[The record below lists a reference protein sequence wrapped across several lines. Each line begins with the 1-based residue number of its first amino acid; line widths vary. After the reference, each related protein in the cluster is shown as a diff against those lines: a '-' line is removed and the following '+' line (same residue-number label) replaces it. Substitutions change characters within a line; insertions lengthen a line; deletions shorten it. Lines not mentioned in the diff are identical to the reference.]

1 MITQANSAL
10 TNLDENRARPRF
22 TWLGWFVL
30 LEAGLLTATLLM
42 PTWQPKPLGIA
53 LAFGLIFALIVAI
66 WKTPRSLNG
75 VRGTWILPSSA
86 HAGDE
91 VTIGASL
98 SAQHGS
104 PPIALEAWQPLQR
117 RFDIMA
123 RLTGLDQLPTRPSW
137 VTRFPKRGLNRLPP
151 LTVRT
156 SQPFGLVTASLQIG
170 DSAELIILPAIGRI
184 RRELK
189 TRINKWLEAQS
200 LTPDPGD
207 DELARL
213 RDYRA
218 GDPPHRIHWKASAR
232 HRSLLVTERHAAGCR
247 RLALVIDTTMGSD
260 GRKLERLISVGA
272 TLVDYFVNEGWAVS
286 LYGHF
291 APRGIEGSRLRLLET
306 LALAGADNGSL
317 HDVIPSNRA
326 VIVLAL
332 SDFAANDYSPKPMVL
347 TLDECDSLVWL
358 PRRVR

>member
-1 MITQANSAL
+1 MINQANSSL
-10 TNLDENRARPRF
+10 SNPDEARARPRF

-30 LEAGLLTATLLM
+30 LEACLLTVTLLM
-42 PTWQPKPLGIA
+42 PTWQPKPLGVA
-53 LAFGLIFALIVAI
+53 LAFGLIVALLVAI
-66 WKTPRSLNG
+66 WKTPRSLLG
-75 VRGTWILPSSA
+75 VRGTWLLPSSA

-91 VTIGASL
+91 VTVGASL
-98 SAQHGS
+98 SATHGS
-104 PPIALEAWQPLQR
+104 PPVALEAWQPQQR

-123 RLTGLDQLPTRPSW
+123 RLTGLDSLPTRPSW
-137 VTRFPKRGLNRLPP
+137 VTRFPKRGLNRMPP
-151 LTVRT
+151 LSVRT

-170 DSAELIILPAIGRI
+170 DGADMIVLPAIGRI

-189 TRINKWLEAQS
+189 TRINRWLEAPS
-200 LTPDPGD
+200 ITPDNGD

-218 GDPPHRIHWKASAR
+218 GDHPHRIHWKASAR

-247 RLALVIDTTMGSD
+247 RLALVIDTSMGSD
-260 GRKLERLISVGA
+260 GRKLERLISVAA
-272 TLVDYFVNEGWAVS
+272 TLVDYFSSEGWTVS

-291 APRGIEGSRLRLLET
+291 APQGVEGSRLRLLET
-306 LALAGADNGSL
+306 LALAGAENGSL
-317 HDVIPSNRA
+317 HDVIPANR
-326 VIVLAL
+326 VVLVLAL
-332 SDFAANDYSPKPMVL
+332 SDFVTTGYHPQPMVL